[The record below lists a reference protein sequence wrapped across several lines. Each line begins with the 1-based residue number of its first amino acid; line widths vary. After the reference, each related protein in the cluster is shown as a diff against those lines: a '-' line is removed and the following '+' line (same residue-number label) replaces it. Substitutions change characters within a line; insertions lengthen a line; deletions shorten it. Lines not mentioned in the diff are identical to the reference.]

1 MGLFRRKKEVRA
13 DENSGEVQFD
23 DALLRAAL
31 GGDVLSRAAVLGIP
45 TVQACISMIADTIS
59 MLPIKMYE
67 RADGEIRE
75 GKDDRRLFLLNNDT
89 GDTMNATEMKK
100 AWVYDYFL
108 GKGAYTY
115 IERDIY
121 AMPKAIRY
129 VEENRITVN
138 VSDFNPI
145 SKDYTLSVGGNVY
158 AKSDFIKILR
168 NSKGYGSGTSVITE
182 NPEIFAVYYY
192 TMLFEKSTVKKGGN
206 KKGFFT
212 SQKQQ
217 TEAAMARVKAAFAKV
232 YSNSQDAADSVIVL
246 NEGMDFK
253 ESSATSVEMQLNE
266 NKVTNAGEICKIFGV
281 PQEMLS
287 GRASEQVRTL
297 FVSGAIM
304 PVINI
309 IEAALDSD
317 FLLEREKATRYYAFD
332 TKEIT
337 RGNMLERY
345 RAYEIALKNRFL
357 MIDEVREQEDQKPT
371 GLNYLFLGLQDVLL
385 NPETGQMYTPNTN
398 AWTDL
403 NQAAANIKDGA
414 AEEVRSNPYHDPKN
428 GQFTSANGVTKAI
441 DKSKKSGIIKSQGKK
456 SESINGSGHIK
467 DNIEI
472 GRSVGASGKNY
483 PVKLPDGNHSKFAE
497 GTEIVDIKT
506 FAGKGTNVPIREAIF
521 LENDYGI
528 KAEKWEKVRGTGY
541 VLDK

>member
-1 MGLFRRKKEVRA
+1 MGLFKRKNEVRA
-13 DENSGEVQFD
+13 EETGGEVQFD
-23 DALLRAAL
+23 DALLRAIP

-59 MLPIKMYE
+59 MLPVKMYE

-75 GKDDRRLFLLNNDT
+75 VRDDKRLFLLNNDT
-89 GDTMNATEMKK
+89 GDTLNATEMKK

-121 AMPKAIRY
+121 AVPRAIRY
-129 VEENRITVN
+129 VEESRVTVN
-138 VSDFNPI
+138 VSDI
-145 SKDYTLSVGGNVY
+145 RAVSKDYTLSVDGKLY

-168 NSKGYGSGTSVITE
+168 NSKGYGSGISVIAE
-182 NPEIFAVYYY
+182 NPEIFAVYYN
-192 TMLFEKSTVKKGGN
+192 TMLFEKSLVKKGGV

-217 TEAAMARVKAAFAKV
+217 TETAMARVKEAYARM
-232 YSNSQDAADSVIVL
+232 YSNSQDAADSILVL

-253 ESSATSVEMQLNE
+253 EASATSVEMQLNE
-266 NKVTNAGEICKIFGV
+266 NKVTNAGEICKIFGM

-317 FLLEREKATRYYAFD
+317 FLLEREKSARYYAFD

-345 RAYEIALKNRFL
+345 RAYEIGLKNRFIML
-357 MIDEVREQEDQKPT
+357 DEVREQEDLKPT
-371 GLNYLFLGLQDVLL
+371 GLNYMFLGLQDVLL
-385 NPETGQMYTPNTN
+385 NPETGQMYTPNTKE
-398 AWTDL
+398 WTDL
-403 NQAAANIKDGA
+403 NQASANIKDGA
-414 AEEVRSNPYHDPKN
+414 AKSSENSLQNDEKGDIIEERAGGNPYHAKDGKFTFGRVNMSEKERHFVSSAIITDHPDYKDESVHVCEYGDYFYSFNVIMPGKYNFFAKIKINDKN
-428 GQFTSANGVTKAI
+428 KKKI
-441 DKSKKSGIIKSQGKK
+441 D
-456 SESINGSGHIK
+456 
-467 DNIEI
+467 
-472 GRSVGASGKNY
+472 
-483 PVKLPDGNHSKFAE
+483 
-497 GTEIVDIKT
+497 
-506 FAGKGTNVPIREAIF
+506 NVRRMI
-521 LENDYGI
+521 D
-528 KAEKWEKVRGTGY
+528 
-541 VLDK
+541 D

>member
-13 DENSGEVQFD
+13 EENSGEVQFD
-23 DALLRAAL
+23 DALLRAVL

-67 RADGEIRE
+67 RTDGEIRE
-75 GKDDRRLFLLNNDT
+75 VKDDRRLFLLNNDT
-89 GDTMNATEMKK
+89 GDTLNATEMKK

-145 SKDYTLSVGGNVY
+145 SKDYSLSVGGNIY
-158 AKSDFIKILR
+158 ARSDFIKILR
-168 NSKGYGSGTSVITE
+168 NSKGYGSGISVIAE
-182 NPEIFAVYYY
+182 NPEIFVVAYN
-192 TMLFEKSTVKKGGN
+192 TMLFEKSLVKKGGV

-212 SQKQQ
+212 SQKPQ
-217 TEAAMARVKAAFAKV
+217 TDNSMKAVKAAYSRM
-232 YSNSQDAADSVIVL
+232 YSNSQDAADSVLVL
-246 NEGMDFK
+246 NDGMDFK
-253 ESSATSVEMQLNE
+253 EASATSVEMQLNE

-309 IEAALDSD
+309 MEAALDSD

-345 RAYEIALKNRFL
+345 RAYEIGLKNRFIML
-357 MIDEVREQEDQKPT
+357 DEVREQEDLKPT
-371 GLNYLFLGLQDVLL
+371 GLNYMFLGLQDVLL

-414 AEEVRSNPYHDPKN
+414 EQIEE
-428 GQFTSANGVTKAI
+428 
-441 DKSKKSGIIKSQGKK
+441 
-456 SESINGSGHIK
+456 
-467 DNIEI
+467 
-472 GRSVGASGKNY
+472 GRHYS
-483 PVKLPDGNHSKFAE
+483 
-497 GTEIVDIKT
+497 
-506 FAGKGTNVPIREAIF
+506 
-521 LENDYGI
+521 
-528 KAEKWEKVRGTGY
+528 
-541 VLDK
+541 